1 MSEKFVSD
9 LVKYDDIQ
17 FAVQAKDS
25 VHGPIPLHWHS
36 YYEVELFVSGG
47 ATHIADGK
55 IYEFSPGCVS
65 VMKPT
70 DFHSYNP
77 KGETFGVRKFILM
90 PEKVGAKIRTL
101 LDRLPCALDVGEKS
115 TRFEKM
121 FDELIESCGNRS
133 ESGCLLSQNLAE
145 RIIIELTMCE
155 ENAYVSESVSDRTER
170 LSRVL
175 CYISEHFTERLSLAD
190 AAREVSVNPD
200 YLSRYFSKEL
210 GTTFSNYLKMK
221 RLAYATSLLMTGDYS
236 IEEIA
241 GSSGF
246 PSLTF
251 FNRVFRAR
259 YGMSPAEYRRMMREG
274 G

>member
-1 MSEKFVSD
+1 
-9 LVKYDDIQ
+9 
-17 FAVQAKDS
+17 
-25 VHGPIPLHWHS
+25 
-36 YYEVELFVSGG
+36 
-47 ATHIADGK
+47 
-55 IYEFSPGCVS
+55 
-65 VMKPT
+65 
-70 DFHSYNP
+70 
-77 KGETFGVRKFILM
+77 
-90 PEKVGAKIRTL
+90 
-101 LDRLPCALDVGEKS
+101 
-115 TRFEKM
+115 M

-133 ESGCLLSQNLAE
+133 ESGCILSQNLAE

-155 ENAYVSESVSDRTER
+155 ESAFVSELVSDHTER

-175 CYISEHFTERLSLAD
+175 CCISEHFTERLSLSD
-190 AAREVSVNPD
+190 VAREVSVNPD

-259 YGMSPAEYRRMMREG
+259 YGISPVEYRRMMREEG
-274 G
+274 